1 MCVRRTNKHVHR
13 RGWSRGPPAQARWR
27 AHQFRADKCSCE
39 TGLLHSTKHQLDG
52 LCGTL
57 PCMQHRHRFNTSLH
71 SHVSCVTRLHVFRIR
86 ACSYEAFEGLSSLGD
101 TAGAVAPLKYMLLA
115 KIMSGATDDA
125 IAIINGKPGIKHA
138 GPAMEALRAVALAYK
153 ARSLHAFER
162 AVAEYSAEIVGDSL
176 ISRHLKALG
185 DVLLEQNLVRL
196 IEPFSCVEI
205 AHLSE
210 LIGLPQERVETKLS
224 QMILDKKVAGTLDQ
238 GRGQLLVFEQHAAD
252 VSGHRGA
259 RLSTGSL
266 PFGGHVIARRCST
279 VLLVYCFTAW
289 LLICSSLART
299 VRHVIR
305 LLSSHALF
313 LVPSSHFYPHLQKA
327 CEAALKTIK
336 NLGDVVDI
344 LFRRGEKLK

>member
-1 MCVRRTNKHVHR
+1 MIHDCT
-13 RGWSRGPPAQARWR
+13 
-27 AHQFRADKCSCE
+27 
-39 TGLLHSTKHQLDG
+39 
-52 LCGTL
+52 
-57 PCMQHRHRFNTSLH
+57 
-71 SHVSCVTRLHVFRIR
+71 
-86 ACSYEAFEGLSSLGD
+86 CSYEAFEGLSSLGD

-162 AVAEYSAEIVGDSL
+162 AVAEYSGEIVGDSL

-238 GRGQLLVFEQHAAD
+238 GRGQLLVFEAPAAD
-252 VSGHRGA
+252 VSRSCICVRA
-259 RLSTGSL
+259 
-266 PFGGHVIARRCST
+266 AD
-279 VLLVYCFTAW
+279 VLW
-289 LLICSSLART
+289 QS
-299 VRHVIR
+299 
-305 LLSSHALF
+305 
-313 LVPSSHFYPHLQKA
+313 
-327 CEAALKTIK
+327 AA
-336 NLGDVVDI
+336 
-344 LFRRGEKLK
+344 FA

>member
-1 MCVRRTNKHVHR
+1 MQRLLSAAPTIPAAHGDAARAPRTGTSSPSAITSASRRR
-13 RGWSRGPPAQARWR
+13 
-27 AHQFRADKCSCE
+27 F
-39 TGLLHSTKHQLDG
+39 
-52 LCGTL
+52 L
-57 PCMQHRHRFNTSLH
+57 PSL
-71 SHVSCVTRLHVFRIR
+71 

-162 AVAEYSAEIVGDSL
+162 AVAEYAGEIVGDSL

-205 AHLSE
+205 THLSE

-238 GRGQLLVFEQHAAD
+238 GRGQLLVFEAPAAD
-252 VSGHRGA
+252 VSGYSTSCATAANDFRLAASDALAGLLHAVADAHCCPSLAALRASFRFNQSHFALRVSVPAEGVRGGA
-259 RLSTGSL
+259 EDHQEPGRG
-266 PFGGHVIARRCST
+266 GGHPLPPRREAQVNAKAKVKHASMAIDG
-279 VLLVYCFTAW
+279 YRW
-289 LLICSSLART
+289 L
-299 VRHVIR
+299 
-305 LLSSHALF
+305 
-313 LVPSSHFYPHLQKA
+313 
-327 CEAALKTIK
+327 
-336 NLGDVVDI
+336 
-344 LFRRGEKLK
+344 